1 MLIEKELNSNF
12 TYLQQILDYDANVVP
27 EAIVAPMLLNLC
39 VRLRTLQ
46 ACDWILLL
54 FSCVRVLVLLIEHSQ
69 QNYAI
74 TSPVSCRMDLEA
86 FNVSKCRFKLLVGCK

>member
-1 MLIEKELNSNF
+1 MINCCLNNLLYVSTYMLMVIEKELDSNF
-12 TYLQQILDYDANVVP
+12 TSLQQILDYDANVVP

-54 FSCVRVLVLLIEHSQ
+54 CSCVRVV
-69 QNYAI
+69 
-74 TSPVSCRMDLEA
+74 C
-86 FNVSKCRFKLLVGCK
+86 